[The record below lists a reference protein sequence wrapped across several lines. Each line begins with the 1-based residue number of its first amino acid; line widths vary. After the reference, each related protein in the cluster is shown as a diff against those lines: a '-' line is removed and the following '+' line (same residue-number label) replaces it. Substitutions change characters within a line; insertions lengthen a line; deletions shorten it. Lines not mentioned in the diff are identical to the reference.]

1 MKTITEFANKCLHE
15 MNFGELSTTECVAK
29 YLNLWHEE
37 KMKWITDRLPLHD
50 EKVIFYL
57 KGNDMR
63 MGIFLEKDQWDRP
76 NRFCDGAFHEAEN
89 VLGWIYAPSCAQAF

>member
-29 YLNLWHEE
+29 YLKLWHEE
-37 KMKWITDRLPLHD
+37 KTKWLLPKD
-50 EKVIFYL
+50 ELPVENRKIIFKL
-57 KGNDMR
+57 KGNDIR
-63 MGIFLEKDQWDRP
+63 MGIFLVKDQWDRP

-89 VLGWIYAPSCAQAF
+89 VEGWFYVPNCA